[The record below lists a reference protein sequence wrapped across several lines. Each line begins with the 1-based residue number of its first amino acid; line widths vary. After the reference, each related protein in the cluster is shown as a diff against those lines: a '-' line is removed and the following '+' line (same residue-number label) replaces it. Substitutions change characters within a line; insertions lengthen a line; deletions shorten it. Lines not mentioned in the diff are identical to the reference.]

1 MRPIASEQDPLR
13 YPLNEIVGT
22 QAQVRLLRVMAT
34 EVEGPLTVVD
44 VAKRSGL
51 TVPGAQKALEKLL
64 RSGFVSRVGGGRK
77 HQYEIRRSD
86 RLMQLAIELF
96 QEERNRYER
105 LFAELKMEVDSL
117 SPPPQAV
124 WIQAVPREID
134 EPLTLGMLHES
145 LYLSNCMRQLRAG
158 LDQVEKDFD
167 LTIELEGHTKADM
180 PDLELECVNAIYGVL
195 PKPSNDTAQ
204 KQARK
209 ILTHG
214 EKDRQLKILSQ
225 CLAKAIEKDTS
236 LIRRAKDHVD
246 RLLKGDQ
253 GTAAGD
259 IMEWRDIL
267 DTYSVQR
274 LARFLTSSS
283 QRANRLRQSN
293 PFFAILNTA
302 ERARMTEELENQNDA
317 RST

>member
-1 MRPIASEQDPLR
+1 MRPIASAQDPLR
-13 YPLNEIVGT
+13 YPLNDILGT
-22 QAQVRLLRVMAT
+22 RAQVRLLRVMAT

-77 HQYEIRRSD
+77 HQYEIRRAD
-86 RLMQLAIELF
+86 RIIQLAIELF
-96 QEERNRYER
+96 HEEKNRYEQ
-105 LFAELKMEVDSL
+105 LLAALKKEIDNL

-124 WIQAVPREID
+124 WIQAVPGEID

-145 LYLSNCMRQLRAG
+145 LHLSKCIRQLRAE
-158 LDQVEKDFD
+158 LDRVEKDFD

-180 PDLELECVNAIYGVL
+180 PNLELDGVNAIYGVL
-195 PKPSNDTAQ
+195 PKTSNDTAQ

-214 EKDRQLKILSQ
+214 DKNHQLQIVSQ
-225 CLAKAIEKDTS
+225 SLAKAIEKDTS
-236 LIRRAKDHVD
+236 LIRRAKDHID
-246 RLLKGDQ
+246 RLLNSDQ
-253 GTAAGD
+253 GTATGD
-259 IMEWRDIL
+259 IMEWRNIL
-267 DTYSVQR
+267 DSYSIKR

-283 QRANRLRQSN
+283 ERANRLRQSN

-302 ERARMTEELENQNDA
+302 ERARMIAELEGHL
-317 RST
+317 